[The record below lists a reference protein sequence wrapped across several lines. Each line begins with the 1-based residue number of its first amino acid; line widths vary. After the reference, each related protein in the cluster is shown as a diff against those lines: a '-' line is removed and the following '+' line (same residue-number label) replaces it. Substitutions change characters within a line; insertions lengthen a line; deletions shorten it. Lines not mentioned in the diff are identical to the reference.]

1 MKTRFPRL
9 FLFLSYTFFIN
20 IISFAKDYKYVI
32 DSIQKVDTINKQ
44 NNNTLVG
51 KITYEA
57 KDTTSISPK
66 DKIIRLYNNAKITYQ
81 DMEITSGI
89 IVVNYEKNEIYAGRI
104 KDSLG
109 EYIQLPIF
117 KQGQDEIKPDSLR
130 FNIDTKKAII
140 FNSRT
145 EEAGLNILSDKT
157 KKENDSVYYMDR
169 AKFTTSIDIDNPEYY
184 FLLRKAKVIPG
195 KKIITGPTNM
205 YIADVPTP
213 IGLPF
218 AYFPISNKRSSGI
231 IFPSFGEQNSR
242 GYFLQNGG
250 YYLPVNDN
258 LDLTL
263 LGDYYTNG
271 SYGFRVENTYFY
283 RYKFR
288 GNLSF
293 RYENLIQSERGFPD
307 YSKSSIYNLRWSHSQ
322 DSKSNPNS
330 RFSASVNLG
339 SSKYYQQSINQMNA
353 ANFLNNSLSSSVSYS
368 KTFPGE
374 PQVNMSLSA
383 THSQNTN
390 TQTINMTLP
399 TLQSSVSRIYPFAP
413 KVGTKKG
420 VIQNINFQYNLRGE
434 NRILTTDSLFFKKEM
449 FETAKTGFQHSIPI
463 STNFKL
469 LKYFSF
475 STSANF
481 QETWVFKTISKDFD
495 NEIQEVVTT
504 ENRGFDSFR
513 TYNFSSSLGTTI
525 YGMYNFSEK
534 SKIKAL
540 RHVMRPSISYGIS
553 PSFDKYYDSY
563 EVISA
568 DGLTTSDIEYS
579 RFEGSIFGLPN
590 KNYAS
595 SIALSLNNNVEAK
608 IVDKESEENE
618 LKKVVILNNL
628 NFSTSYNLAAD
639 SLRLSPI
646 RMNGGTQLFKNK
658 MNINFGAT
666 LDPYALDENNNR
678 IDNFLINEG
687 GGLVRLTSAN
697 LTFNYAFSSD
707 SSDKKSDRNQA
718 SINESVRN
726 GGRDDDLF
734 GRAMDTST
742 EEFSKADDD
751 KKEKIPNNL
760 YNYKIPWSLRMAYAI
775 NYNNSVGQNEIS
787 SHSLMFSG
795 DIDLSPKWSA
805 GVSSGYDFKSQGI
818 TYTQLRFERDLLS
831 WRMNFSWIPFSANKS
846 WNFFI
851 GIKSGMLS
859 DIKYDKRRQRD
870 KIL

>member
-1 MKTRFPRL
+1 MKTHFFKL

-20 IISFAKDYKYVI
+20 TNVNARSYFQVNDT
-32 DSIQKVDTINKQ
+32 IQKTDSLKPQ
-44 NNNTLVG
+44 NNALLG
-51 KITYEA
+51 KILYEA
-57 KDTTSISPK
+57 TDTTSISPK
-66 DKIIRLYNNAKITYQ
+66 EKLIRLYNNAKITYQ

-89 IVVNYEKNEIYAGRI
+89 IIVDYDKNEIYAGRI

-109 EYIQLPIF
+109 EYTQLPVF
-117 KQGQDEIKPDSLR
+117 KQGQDEIRPDSLK
-130 FNIDTKKAII
+130 FNMDTKKAII

-169 AKFTTSIDIDNPEYY
+169 AKFTTSADIENPEYY

-242 GYFLQNGG
+242 GYFVQNGG
-250 YYLPVNDN
+250 YYLPINDN

-271 SYGFRVENTYFY
+271 SYGFRVENTYLY

-293 RYENLIQSERGFPD
+293 RFENLIQSERGFPD

-353 ANFLNNSLSSSVSYS
+353 ANFLNNSLSSSISYS

-399 TLQSSVSRIYPFAP
+399 TLQASVSRIYPFAP

-420 VIQNINFQYNLRGE
+420 IIQNINFQYNLRGE

-449 FETAKTGFQHSIPI
+449 FENAKSGFQHSIPI

-475 STSANF
+475 STSANL
-481 QETWVFKTISKDFD
+481 QETWVFKTINREYDV
-495 NEIQEVVTT
+495 ELQEVITN

-513 TYNFSSSLGTTI
+513 TYNFSTSLGTTV

-534 SKIKAL
+534 SKIKAI
-540 RHVMRPSISYGIS
+540 RHVMRPSLSYGIS

-595 SIALSLNNNVEAK
+595 SVALSLNNNVEAK
-608 IVDKESEENE
+608 VVDKESEEDE

-639 SLRLSPI
+639 SLRLSPV

-658 MNINFGAT
+658 MNVNFGAT
-666 LDPYALDENNNR
+666 FDPYALDENNNR
-678 IDNFLINEG
+678 IDKFQINDG
-687 GGLVRLTSAN
+687 GGLFRLTSAN

-707 SSDKKSDRNQA
+707 NSDKDSERSQA
-718 SINESVRN
+718 AIDESVRN

-742 EEFSKADDD
+742 EEFSKVDKE
-751 KKEKIPNNL
+751 KKEKAPDNL
-760 YNYKIPWSLRMAYAI
+760 YNYKIPWSLRMAYAV
-775 NYNNSVGQNEIS
+775 NYNNTVGQNEIS

-795 DIDLSPKWSA
+795 DIELSPKWSA
-805 GVSSGYDFKSQGI
+805 GISSGYDFKNQGI

-831 WRMNFSWIPFSANKS
+831 WRMNFSWIPFSTNKS

>member
-1 MKTRFPRL
+1 MKTHFFKL

-20 IISFAKDYKYVI
+20 TNVNARSYFQVNDT
-32 DSIQKVDTINKQ
+32 IQKTDSLKPV
-44 NNNTLVG
+44 NNALLG
-51 KITYEA
+51 KILYEA
-57 KDTTSISPK
+57 TDTTSISPK
-66 DKIIRLYNNAKITYQ
+66 EKLIRLYNNAKITYQ

-89 IVVNYEKNEIYAGRI
+89 IIVDYDKNEIYAGRI

-109 EYIQLPIF
+109 EYTQLPVF
-117 KQGQDEIKPDSLR
+117 KQGQDEIRPDSLK
-130 FNIDTKKAII
+130 FNMDTKKAII

-169 AKFTTSIDIDNPEYY
+169 AKFTTSADIENPEYY

-242 GYFLQNGG
+242 GYFVQNGG
-250 YYLPVNDN
+250 YYLPINDN

-271 SYGFRVENTYFY
+271 SYGFRVENTYLY

-293 RYENLIQSERGFPD
+293 RFENLIQSERGFPD

-353 ANFLNNSLSSSVSYS
+353 ANFLNNSLSSSISYS

-399 TLQSSVSRIYPFAP
+399 TLQTSVSRIYPFAP

-420 VIQNINFQYNLRGE
+420 IIQNINFQYNLRGE

-449 FETAKTGFQHSIPI
+449 FENAKSGFQHSIPI

-475 STSANF
+475 STSANL
-481 QETWVFKTISKDFD
+481 QETWVFKTINREYDV
-495 NEIQEVVTT
+495 ELQEVITN

-513 TYNFSSSLGTTI
+513 TYNFSTSLGTTV

-534 SKIKAL
+534 SKIKAI
-540 RHVMRPSISYGIS
+540 RHVMRPSLSYGIS

-568 DGLTTSDIEYS
+568 DGLTTSDIQYS

-595 SIALSLNNNVEAK
+595 SVALSLNNNVEAK
-608 IVDKESEENE
+608 VVDSESEENE

-639 SLRLSPI
+639 SLRLSPV

-658 MNINFGAT
+658 MNVNFGAT
-666 LDPYALDENNNR
+666 FDPYALDENNNR
-678 IDNFLINEG
+678 IDKFQINDG
-687 GGLVRLTSAN
+687 GGLFRLTSAN

-707 SSDKKSDRNQA
+707 NSDKDSERSQA
-718 SINESVRN
+718 AIDESVRN

-742 EEFSKADDD
+742 EEFSQVDKE
-751 KKEKIPNNL
+751 KKEKVPDNL
-760 YNYKIPWSLRMAYAI
+760 YNYKIPWSLRMAYAV

-795 DIDLSPKWSA
+795 DIELSPKWSA
-805 GVSSGYDFKSQGI
+805 GISSGYDFKNQGI

-831 WRMNFSWIPFSANKS
+831 WRMNFSWIPFSTNKS

>member
-1 MKTRFPRL
+1 MKTHFFKL

-20 IISFAKDYKYVI
+20 TNVNARSYFQVNDTIQKT
-32 DSIQKVDTINKQ
+32 DSIKPVKNA
-44 NNNTLVG
+44 LLG
-51 KITYEA
+51 KILYEA
-57 KDTTSISPK
+57 TDTTSISPK
-66 DKIIRLYNNAKITYQ
+66 DNLIRLYNNAMIKYQ

-89 IVVNYEKNEIYAGRI
+89 IIVDYDKNEIYAGRI

-109 EYIQLPIF
+109 EYTQLPVF
-117 KQGQDEIKPDSLR
+117 KQGQDEIRPDSLK
-130 FNIDTKKAII
+130 FNMDTKKAII

-169 AKFTTSIDIDNPEYY
+169 AKFTTSADIENPEYY

-242 GYFLQNGG
+242 GYFVQNGG
-250 YYLPVNDN
+250 YYLPINDN

-271 SYGFRVENTYFY
+271 SYGFRVENTYLY

-293 RYENLIQSERGFPD
+293 RFENLIQSERGFPD

-353 ANFLNNSLSSSVSYS
+353 ANFLNNSLSSSISYS

-399 TLQSSVSRIYPFAP
+399 TLQTSVSRIYPFAP

-420 VIQNINFQYNLRGE
+420 IIQNINFQYNLRGE

-449 FETAKTGFQHSIPI
+449 FENAKSGFQHSIPI

-475 STSANF
+475 STSANL
-481 QETWVFKTISKDFD
+481 QETWVFKTINREYDV
-495 NEIQEVVTT
+495 ELQEVITN

-513 TYNFSSSLGTTI
+513 TYNFSTSLGTTV

-534 SKIKAL
+534 SKIKAI
-540 RHVMRPSISYGIS
+540 RHVMRPSLSYGIS

-568 DGLTTSDIEYS
+568 DGLTTSDIQYS

-595 SIALSLNNNVEAK
+595 SVALSLNNNVEAK
-608 IVDKESEENE
+608 VVDTESEENE

-628 NFSTSYNLAAD
+628 NFSTSYNMAAD
-639 SLRLSPI
+639 SLRLSPV

-658 MNINFGAT
+658 MNVNFGAT
-666 LDPYALDENNNR
+666 FDPYALDENNNR
-678 IDNFLINEG
+678 IDKFQINDG
-687 GGLVRLTSAN
+687 GGLFRLTSAN

-707 SSDKKSDRNQA
+707 NSDKDSERSQA
-718 SINESVRN
+718 AIDESVRN

-742 EEFSKADDD
+742 EEFSQVDKE
-751 KKEKIPNNL
+751 KKEKVPDNL
-760 YNYKIPWSLRMAYAI
+760 YNYKIPWSLRMAYAV

-795 DIDLSPKWSA
+795 DIELSPKWSA
-805 GVSSGYDFKSQGI
+805 GISSGYDFKNQGI

-831 WRMNFSWIPFSANKS
+831 WRMNFSWIPFSTNKS

>member
-1 MKTRFPRL
+1 MKTHFFKL

-20 IISFAKDYKYVI
+20 TNVNARSYFQVNDT
-32 DSIQKVDTINKQ
+32 IQKTDSLKPV
-44 NNNTLVG
+44 NNALLG
-51 KITYEA
+51 KILYEA
-57 KDTTSISPK
+57 TDTTSISPK
-66 DKIIRLYNNAKITYQ
+66 EKLIRLYNNAKITYQ

-89 IVVNYEKNEIYAGRI
+89 IIVDYDKNEIYAGRI

-109 EYIQLPIF
+109 EYTQLPVF
-117 KQGQDEIKPDSLR
+117 KQGQDEIRPDSLK
-130 FNIDTKKAII
+130 FNMDTKKAII

-169 AKFTTSIDIDNPEYY
+169 AKFTTSADIENPEYY

-242 GYFLQNGG
+242 GYFVQNGG
-250 YYLPVNDN
+250 YYLPINDN

-271 SYGFRVENTYFY
+271 SYGFRVENTYLY

-293 RYENLIQSERGFPD
+293 RFENLIQSERGFPD

-353 ANFLNNSLSSSVSYS
+353 ANFLNNSLSSSISYS

-399 TLQSSVSRIYPFAP
+399 TLQTSVSRIYPFAP

-420 VIQNINFQYNLRGE
+420 IIQNINFQYNLRGE

-449 FETAKTGFQHSIPI
+449 FENAKSGFQHSIPI

-475 STSANF
+475 STSANL
-481 QETWVFKTISKDFD
+481 QETWVFKTINREYDV
-495 NEIQEVVTT
+495 ELQEVITN

-513 TYNFSSSLGTTI
+513 TYNFSTSLGTTV

-534 SKIKAL
+534 SKIKAI
-540 RHVMRPSISYGIS
+540 RHVMRPSLSYGIS

-568 DGLTTSDIEYS
+568 DGLTTSDIQYS

-595 SIALSLNNNVEAK
+595 SVALSLNNNVEAK
-608 IVDKESEENE
+608 VVDTESEENE

-628 NFSTSYNLAAD
+628 NFSTSYNMAAD
-639 SLRLSPI
+639 SLRLSPV

-658 MNINFGAT
+658 MNVNFGAT
-666 LDPYALDENNNR
+666 FDPYALDENNNR
-678 IDNFLINEG
+678 IDKFQINDG
-687 GGLVRLTSAN
+687 GGLFRLTSAN

-707 SSDKKSDRNQA
+707 NSDKDSERSQA
-718 SINESVRN
+718 AIDESVRN

-742 EEFSKADDD
+742 EEFSQVDKE
-751 KKEKIPNNL
+751 KKEKVPDNL
-760 YNYKIPWSLRMAYAI
+760 YNYKIPWSLRMAYAV

-795 DIDLSPKWSA
+795 DIELSPKWSA
-805 GVSSGYDFKSQGI
+805 GISSGYDFKNQGI

-831 WRMNFSWIPFSANKS
+831 WRMNFSWIPFSTNKS

>member
-1 MKTRFPRL
+1 MKTNFSRL
-9 FLFLSYTFFIN
+9 LLFLSYTFFIN
-20 IISFAKDYKYVI
+20 IITYATPNIIKLDTIKQI
-32 DSIQKVDTINKQ
+32 DSIKPVNQS
-44 NNNTLVG
+44 LLG

-57 KDTTSISPK
+57 SDTTAISPK
-66 DKIIRLYNNAKITYQ
+66 EKLIRLYNNAKITYQ
-81 DMEITSGI
+81 DMEITSGVI
-89 IVVNYEKNEIYAGRI
+89 IVDYDKNEIYAGRI

-109 EYIQLPIF
+109 EYTQLPVF
-117 KQGQDEIKPDSLR
+117 KQGQDEIRPDSLK
-130 FNIDTKKAII
+130 FNMDTKKAII

-169 AKFTTSIDIDNPEYY
+169 AKFTTSADIDNPEYY

-242 GYFLQNGG
+242 GYFIQNGG

-258 LDLTL
+258 FDLTL

-271 SYGFRVENTYFY
+271 SYGFRVENTYLY
-283 RYKFR
+283 RYRFR

-293 RYENLIQSERGFPD
+293 RFENLIQSERGFPD

-374 PQVNMSLSA
+374 PQVNLSLSA

-399 TLQSSVSRIYPFAP
+399 TLQGSISRIYPFAP

-449 FETAKTGFQHSIPI
+449 FESAKTGLQHSIPI

-481 QETWVFKTISKDFD
+481 QETWVFKTINKEYDSELQD
-495 NEIQEVVTT
+495 VVTS
-504 ENRGFDSFR
+504 ENSGFDSFR
-513 TYNFSSSLGTTI
+513 TYNLSTSLGTTI

-534 SKIKAL
+534 SKIRAI

-568 DGLTTSDIEYS
+568 DGLTTSDVEYS

-608 IVDKESEENE
+608 VVDTENEEND

-628 NFSTSYNLAAD
+628 NFSTSYNIAAD
-639 SLRLSPI
+639 SLRLTPI

-678 IDNFLINEG
+678 IDQFQINSG
-687 GGLVRLTSAN
+687 GGLFRLTSAN

-707 SSDKKSDRNQA
+707 SSEKKSDRNQSA
-718 SINESVRN
+718 IDESMRN

-742 EEFSKADDD
+742 EEFSRVDDE
-751 KKEKIPNNL
+751 KKEKKPNNL
-760 YNYKIPWSLRMAYAI
+760 YNYKIPWSLRMAYAV

-795 DIDLSPKWSA
+795 DVELSPKWSA
-805 GVSSGYDFKSQGI
+805 GVSSGYDFKNQGI